1 MTNKTLGATSACLLS
16 VLSQEDRTIFS
27 VADAQRVLGTSYGA
41 TKKALRRL
49 SRLDARLPFHRP
61 SDGIQPFATCASHD
75 TPAVPWF

>member
-49 SRLDARLPFHRP
+49 SRAGCPV
-61 SDGIQPFATCASHD
+61 
-75 TPAVPWF
+75 AVPPSVRWHPTVCDLRVA